1 MDDGRLKTTEI
12 TPPRA
17 VFGKAA
23 WRFFVRT
30 AGRKEP
36 SLSKKCFKNRKGVY
50 TMDTFE
56 RVSDIIGK
64 RFELSETKLT
74 EETTW
79 EEIGADSIDL
89 VDLISELED
98 EFEISIPDEK
108 IEDLKTVGDVAHLID
123 EEM

>member
-1 MDDGRLKTTEI
+1 
-12 TPPRA
+12 
-17 VFGKAA
+17 
-23 WRFFVRT
+23 
-30 AGRKEP
+30 
-36 SLSKKCFKNRKGVY
+36 
-50 TMDTFE
+50 MDTFE

-108 IEDLKTVGDVAHLID
+108 IEDLKTVGDVARLID

>member
-1 MDDGRLKTTEI
+1 
-12 TPPRA
+12 
-17 VFGKAA
+17 
-23 WRFFVRT
+23 
-30 AGRKEP
+30 
-36 SLSKKCFKNRKGVY
+36 
-50 TMDTFE
+50 MDTFE

>member
-1 MDDGRLKTTEI
+1 
-12 TPPRA
+12 
-17 VFGKAA
+17 
-23 WRFFVRT
+23 
-30 AGRKEP
+30 
-36 SLSKKCFKNRKGVY
+36 
-50 TMDTFE
+50 MDTFE
-56 RVSDIIGK
+56 RVSDNIGK

-108 IEDLKTVGDVAHLID
+108 IEDLKTVGDVARLID